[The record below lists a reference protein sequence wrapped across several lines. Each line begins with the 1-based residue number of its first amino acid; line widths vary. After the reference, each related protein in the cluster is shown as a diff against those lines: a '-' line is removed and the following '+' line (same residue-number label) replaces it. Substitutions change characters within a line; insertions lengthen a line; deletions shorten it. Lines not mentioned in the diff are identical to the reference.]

1 MRQKADA
8 TRNKSMR
15 EAAPT
20 VFGAPT
26 ESATKPKTRTGT
38 RRNTS
43 ADTTRTRASDN
54 ASLFG
59 ASCRRIIKTTT
70 RIKPSGKPH

>member
-38 RRNTS
+38 RTNTS
-43 ADTTRTRASDN
+43 ADTTRTVIR
-54 ASLFG
+54 G
-59 ASCRRIIKTTT
+59 HRIALTLPYSV
-70 RIKPSGKPH
+70 RLVAGL